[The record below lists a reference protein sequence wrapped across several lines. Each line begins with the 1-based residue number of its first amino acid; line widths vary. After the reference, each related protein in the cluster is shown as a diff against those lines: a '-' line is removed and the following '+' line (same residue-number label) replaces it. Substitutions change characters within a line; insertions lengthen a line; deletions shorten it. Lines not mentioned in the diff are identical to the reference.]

1 MIEKRS
7 SLLVLLLAITAVR
20 AAAQGTRAITVTGA
34 VKQTLTVTA
43 ADLARM
49 PRATVT
55 AKNGDIE
62 VVCEGVWLHGV
73 LQRAGV
79 PSGTELRGEALST
92 CVLAEATD
100 GYQVVFSVADLD
112 PLSQTARRF
121 SPTKPTASLY
131 PEPRDRSVW

>member
-1 MIEKRS
+1 
-7 SLLVLLLAITAVR
+7 LAS
-20 AAAQGTRAITVTGA
+20 AQGPQAITVSGA
-34 VKQTLTVTA
+34 VKQTLTLTT

-55 AKNGDIE
+55 AKNGGIE
-62 VVCEGVWLHGV
+62 VTYEAVWLHEV

-100 GYQVVFSVADLD
+100 GYQVVFSVAELD
-112 PLSQTARRF
+112 PAFTGSQALLADKAGGKPLSGEQGSFRLV
-121 SPTKPTASLY
+121 AS
-131 PEPRDRSVW
+131 SAW